1 MLDSKRQPL
10 IRHSAIAR
18 GHSKQSSS
26 INIKVPFSVSEV
38 IDTVTILEIKSERIS
53 DEATL
58 KNVATEVEAL
68 RSLVSGGGLDSD

>member
-1 MLDSKRQPL
+1 M
-10 IRHSAIAR
+10 
-18 GHSKQSSS
+18 
-26 INIKVPFSVSEV
+26 NIKVPFSVSEV

-68 RSLVSGGGLDSD
+68 RSLVSGGVLDSD